1 MQQQQKKLRY
11 VPIYDDIGKIIGYN
25 EVFFARNEQEI
36 SLLNIEL
43 KKNKLEYDQR
53 LKEKLKQEK
62 ARNDEIEK
70 FKKEEK
76 EALERRIEK
85 IEESITNLNKDFI
98 KYKDSLS
105 DIFKTMNKKVDSLQR
120 AVDSLLKQQLSISIA
135 NSKMPYGKEE
145 D

>member
-1 MQQQQKKLRY
+1 MEQQQKLRY

-36 SLLNIEL
+36 SLLNIEV

-53 LKEKLKQEK
+53 LEEKLKREK
-62 ARNDEIEK
+62 DQNDEIEK

-98 KYKDSLS
+98 KYKESLD
-105 DIFKTMNKKVDSLQR
+105 DIFKKMNKKVDSLQR